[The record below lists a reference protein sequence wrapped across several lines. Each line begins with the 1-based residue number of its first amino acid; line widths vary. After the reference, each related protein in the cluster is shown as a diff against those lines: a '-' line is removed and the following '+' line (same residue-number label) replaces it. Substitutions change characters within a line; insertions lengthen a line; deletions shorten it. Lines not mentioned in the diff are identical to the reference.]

1 MTAVHDYQKMM
12 YVGGGH
18 LRMDSMDVA
27 SICLKCEAIRC
38 SCGDISLPI
47 TASTAVRVPAGW
59 TEQQVHTRVQ
69 QIQVLRPWV
78 LPAPACVS
86 DGPVRG
92 SFVRPAN
99 RGAVPAQ
106 LDVTWWQG
114 AYPITSNS
122 APPDPRLSHGWVQM
136 RGRGVVRVHNALPL
150 TDADR
155 AILVTAIESM
165 RQRIADALRS
175 ATLLWVTRELLVTAP
190 GWAKATWQHP
200 ILVVPHGKD
209 FAWMPGSSQK
219 PLERAQNLSPLSD
232 PPWTSEGNT
241 WVLEGRLLPICR
253 RDLLP
258 HVLAAGP
265 RVHQPEALARELAGW
280 MVLP

>member
-1 MTAVHDYQKMM
+1 ME
-12 YVGGGH
+12 
-18 LRMDSMDVA
+18 SMDIE

-38 SCGDISLPI
+38 SCGDTSLPI
-47 TASTAVRVPAGW
+47 TASAAVRVPAGW
-59 TEQQVHTRVQ
+59 TEQQAHTRIQ

-78 LPAPACVS
+78 LPAPSCVS
-86 DGPVRG
+86 DGPIRG

-114 AYPITSNS
+114 AYSISSSSSPS
-122 APPDPRLSHGWVQM
+122 DPRLSHGWVQM
-136 RGRGVVRVHNALPL
+136 RGRGVVRVRNALPL
-150 TDADR
+150 ADTDR
-155 AILVTAIESM
+155 AILLAAIESTGK
-165 RQRIADALRS
+165 RIAEALRS
-175 ATLLWVTRELLVTAP
+175 ATLLWATRELLVTAP

-209 FAWMPGSSQK
+209 FAWLPGSSQE
-219 PLERAQNLSPLSD
+219 PLERARNLSPRSA
-232 PPWTSEGNT
+232 PPWTSEGST
-241 WVLEGRLLPICR
+241 WVLEGRLLPIRR

-258 HVLAAGP
+258 HVLAVGP

-280 MVLP
+280 KVLP